1 MEKCLRFSFNGRK
14 DNKTE
19 ERKEVV
25 FLSNCYCWV
34 INFYSRKQGKMPY
47 SDTKQQAGSF

>member
-25 FLSNCYCWV
+25 FLRNCYCWV
-34 INFYSRKQGKMPY
+34 INFYSIKRVKTPY
-47 SDTKQQAGSF
+47 LSTKQQAKSY